1 MDRLAAAWQAVDDR
15 YGLSIE
21 APDTSARAVMG
32 LALMLALEHHY
43 GDVNRDD
50 LDHALAQASSG
61 TIHGF
66 FPTID
71 PGRREA

>member
-1 MDRLAAAWQAVDDR
+1 MDRLAAAWQAVDER

-21 APDTSARAVMG
+21 APDVSARAVMG

-43 GDVNRDD
+43 ADGHDADR
-50 LDHALAQASSG
+50 ALAAASTG
-61 TIHGF
+61 TIRGF

-71 PGRREA
+71 PGRRET